1 MISLTEKRYIRN
13 AIACF
18 VGLLFVCFS
27 VTAMA
32 SEGDRTIPW
41 NDLSEAIFNFILFV
55 GLLYYFG
62 EGPIAE
68 FMKNR
73 SETIGSEIA
82 AAKRLREEAEAE
94 LLEYRGKL
102 EQFDRQREEILE
114 GYTKAGEGE
123 AAALV
128 EAARE
133 HAERLKRDAEISIQQ
148 EIIRAR
154 TALSEE
160 IVQDALSVARQA
172 IRERLDDGTKA
183 ELVKDYT
190 ASLGKM
196 RKPEA

>member
-1 MISLTEKRYIRN
+1 
-13 AIACF
+13 
-18 VGLLFVCFS
+18 
-27 VTAMA
+27 MA
-32 SEGDRTIPW
+32 SEGDQGTIPW
-41 NDLSEAIFNFILFV
+41 NDLTEAIVNFILFV

-62 EGPIAE
+62 KGPVAE

-73 SETIGSEIA
+73 SDTIGSEIA

-94 LLEYRGKL
+94 LAEYRGKL

-114 GYTKAGEGE
+114 GYVKAGESE
-123 AAALV
+123 AEALV

-160 IVQDALSVARQA
+160 IVQDALSVARQT
-172 IRERLDDGTKA
+172 IRERLDDGMKA
-183 ELVKDYT
+183 ALVKDYT
-190 ASLGKM
+190 VSLGKM